1 MPLVGPGEP
10 DGSNIEWDTSA
21 LNKAE
26 ENIWT
31 EEG

>member
-1 MPLVGPGEP
+1 MPLVGAGKP

-26 ENIWT
+26 NIWSG
-31 EEG
+31 EG

>member
-1 MPLVGPGEP
+1 MPLVGTGKP

-21 LNKAE
+21 LNTA

-31 EEG
+31 EEE